1 MLVALNCHFFVILC
15 PKFFLFYI
23 SVFSENVVRLRSS
36 MVDMSVSSDLSLL
49 NRVQAMFTSEFGVVV
64 VSVLLLH
71 FAGFFVG

>member
-1 MLVALNCHFFVILC
+1 MLVALNCCLC
-15 PKFFLFYI
+15 PKIFLFYT

-36 MVDMSVSSDLSLL
+36 MAGMSVSSDLSLF
-49 NRVQAMFTSEFGVVV
+49 NRVQAIFASEFGAVV